1 MQEQLEREQICE
13 IGRRCYARGLV
24 AASEGN
30 ISVRLDAQRVL
41 CTPSGVCKGLLK
53 ADDLCIV
60 GMDARPL
67 TTHRRP
73 SSEILVH
80 LAVYAADE
88 AVRAVVHSHPPFAT
102 TFALLG
108 ESVPRG
114 YLPEAEMFLGEV
126 PVVPYATTGT
136 SELAALVGAQV
147 PGRAAV
153 LLQNH
158 GAVTWG
164 TQLEQAYARTETLEA
179 VCRVLFQARQI
190 GQPRPIPA
198 DKLAALR
205 QAAERYSHGA

>member
-1 MQEQLEREQICE
+1 MCE

-30 ISVRLDAQRVL
+30 FSVRLDADRVL
-41 CTPSGVCKGLLK
+41 CTPSGICKGVLT

-60 GMDARPL
+60 GLDAQPL
-67 TTHRRP
+67 AATRRP

-88 AVRAVVHSHPPFAT
+88 AVRAVVHTHPPFAT

-136 SELAALVGAQV
+136 PELAAGVRAQV

-164 TQLEQAYARTETLEA
+164 AHLEQAYARTEMLEA

-190 GQPRPIPA
+190 GQPRPIPT

-205 QAAERYSHGA
+205 QAAERYTRGA